1 MQAPPETD
9 VWVVARIAALERA
22 NRRLWIGLS
31 ALVMALVTLL
41 AVGAL
46 IATNL
51 ELPSA
56 TAGRVD
62 VLEAGTVRASEVAVK
77 GAIRVVDEQGHDLVW
92 MGREPGA
99 SGARAGQTVIGLFS
113 SDPTSESTQQ
123 ALRLAAS
130 PLGAAMSLGSP
141 DGTVSASLFVAP
153 SGASLELRKG
163 DKTRVVSDGD
173 EGAVAGRPAGPVTAS
188 AAPPPS
194 ASAGPRAEAPAIS
207 RPAAADAR
215 GVAIDLTDSVL
226 QPLGQDFYVG
236 RLGLSDAAGVVRVS
250 GRIVNAGSVD
260 QLRAEFRLSVG
271 GRELPFSVARIT
283 AGGSTPFSLEIP
295 KASNAELRDARIR
308 WVRSTLS
315 YGTE

>member
-9 VWVVARIAALERA
+9 VWIVARITALERA

-31 ALVMALVTLL
+31 ALIMALVTQL

-46 IATNL
+46 IATSL
-51 ELPSA
+51 ELPASS
-56 TAGRVD
+56 AGRVD

-77 GAIRVVDEQGHDLVW
+77 GAIRVVDEQGRDLLW
-92 MGREPGA
+92 LGREPGA

-113 SDPTSESTQQ
+113 SDPTRETPQQ

-130 PLGAAMSLGSP
+130 SLGSAMSLGSP
-141 DGTVSASLFVAP
+141 DGSVSASLLVAP

-163 DKTRVVSDGD
+163 DRTRVLSDADG
-173 EGAVAGRPAGPVTAS
+173 GAVAGGPATA
-188 AAPPPS
+188 AAAAQS
-194 ASAGPRAEAPAIS
+194 FGPRAEAPAIS
-207 RPAAADAR
+207 RPSAPDGR
-215 GVAIDLTDSVL
+215 GVSIDLTDSVL
-226 QPLGQDFYVG
+226 QPLGQDFYLG
-236 RLGLSDAAGVVRVS
+236 RLGLSDAAGVLRVS

-271 GRELPFSVARIT
+271 GRELPFSVARIA

-308 WVRSTLS
+308 WVRSTLN
-315 YGTE
+315 YGTD